1 MNEMTK
7 QKTYGFPLD
16 GFEEGVSHDLHES
29 GLLVTAETISRILVE
44 EALQDG
50 GGLHAQRSR
59 NANRLLK
66 ND

>member
-1 MNEMTK
+1 MDEMTK
-7 QKTYGFPLD
+7 QKTYSFPLD
-16 GFEEGVSHDLHES
+16 GLEEGVSHDLHES

>member
-29 GLLVTAETISRILVE
+29 GLLVTAETIRRILVK

-59 NANRLLK
+59 NANRLFE